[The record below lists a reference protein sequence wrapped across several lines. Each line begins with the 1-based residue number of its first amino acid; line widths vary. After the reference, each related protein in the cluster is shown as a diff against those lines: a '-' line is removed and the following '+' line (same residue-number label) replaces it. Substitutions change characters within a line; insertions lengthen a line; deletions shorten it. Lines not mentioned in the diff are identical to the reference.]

1 MLLAY
6 AGKIK
11 HCDLTQFIKPAYHNF
26 DNLAFDV
33 SGAKTIIKD
42 FIVNYC
48 KTQRYPDPPDDI
60 GMYKMSVYG
69 NYGIVFEVKGY
80 RCITYL
86 INGATGAVYVAEH
99 VPNTSF
105 YMAPVDFDFLLIM
118 HRNSGATLHTHLLSP
133 LL

>member
-1 MLLAY
+1 MAY
-6 AGKIK
+6 AGKIEQ
-11 HCDLTQFIKPAYHNF
+11 CDLTQFIKPAYDNF

-80 RCITYL
+80 RRITYL

-118 HRNSGATLHTHLLSP
+118 HRNSGATLPTHFLSP
-133 LL
+133 KL